1 MSRWHG
7 PQGKGASRERRTTRP
22 QQEAEVLAAR
32 ALELAALRARITDHR
47 TAAQIIRAIAKDTT

>member
-7 PQGKGASRERRTTRP
+7 PQGKGASRERRTRP

>member
-7 PQGKGASRERRTTRP
+7 PQGKGASRERRTRP
-22 QQEAEVLAAR
+22 DRSEAEVLAAR